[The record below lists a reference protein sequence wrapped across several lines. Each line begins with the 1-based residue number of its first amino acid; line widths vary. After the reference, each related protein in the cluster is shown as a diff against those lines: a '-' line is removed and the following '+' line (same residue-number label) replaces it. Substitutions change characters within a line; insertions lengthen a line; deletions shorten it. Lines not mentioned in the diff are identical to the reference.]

1 MTKLLHNTGRA
12 RGPNQAKDPI
22 TRAMIDMVDRSGMT
36 DAFVARRA
44 GVSLTQMSHYRLG
57 HQTPSAAKCSF
68 ILEALGA
75 TFHVEDDNEVVH
87 LPISLNQMRELRA

>member
-12 RGPNQAKDPI
+12 RGPNQAQDPI
-22 TRAMIDMVDRSGMT
+22 TRATIDMVDQSGFT
-36 DAFVARRA
+36 DKFVADRA
-44 GVSLTQMSHYRLG
+44 GVSVTMMSDYRLG
-57 HQTPSAAKCSF
+57 YATPSAAKCAF

-75 TFHVEDDNEVVH
+75 TFHVEDDNEVIN